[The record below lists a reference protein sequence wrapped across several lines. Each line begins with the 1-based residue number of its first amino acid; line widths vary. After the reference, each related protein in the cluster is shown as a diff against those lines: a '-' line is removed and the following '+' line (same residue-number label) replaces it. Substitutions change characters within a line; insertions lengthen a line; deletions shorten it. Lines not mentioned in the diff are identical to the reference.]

1 LLYIDISMCRG
12 SSQVNR
18 FVAVLPASFFPS
30 ASHESIGNNRVA
42 KLPFPQNSTVR
53 TTHRNRRTYC
63 QMQYVFSKSRKANG
77 VIFPMDRPPG
87 IPNPSS
93 KSECSAPSVWVAS
106 PVIRIPNCLV
116 LLFRVLGIDDLQVLT
131 SRILKK
137 IFRRPYSTFVSST
150 ASNISRKD
158 GTSFHTS
165 SPRLCSAEPFVFS
178 LQSSVFTLA
187 SALRAACLAPT
198 SRGTVVSNS

>member
-1 LLYIDISMCRG
+1 
-12 SSQVNR
+12 
-18 FVAVLPASFFPS
+18 
-30 ASHESIGNNRVA
+30 
-42 KLPFPQNSTVR
+42 
-53 TTHRNRRTYC
+53 
-63 QMQYVFSKSRKANG
+63 
-77 VIFPMDRPPG
+77 
-87 IPNPSS
+87 
-93 KSECSAPSVWVAS
+93 VWVAS